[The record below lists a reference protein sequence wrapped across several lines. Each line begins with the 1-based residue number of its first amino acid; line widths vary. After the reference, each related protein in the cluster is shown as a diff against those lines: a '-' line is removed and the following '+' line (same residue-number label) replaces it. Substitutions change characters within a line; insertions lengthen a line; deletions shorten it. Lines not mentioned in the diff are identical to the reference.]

1 MQNLVLSVQNSVPAD
16 QLGSATAT
24 VSFFRSLGGA
34 IGVSALG
41 AVLANQV
48 TNSLLRGLARLGIP
62 AGSAG
67 GSGGGIPDVS
77 TLPGPVA
84 RVVETAYG
92 DAVGHIFL
100 IATPLMA
107 LALIAILFI
116 KEVPLR
122 QQSGTELV
130 ADLER
135 GGAAGEVSGGVV
147 EHVAESIK

>member
-1 MQNLVLSVQNSVPAD
+1 MQAS

-41 AVLANQV
+41 AVLASQV
-48 TNSLLRGLARLGIP
+48 SDSLLRGLARLGIP
-62 AGSAG
+62 ASAAG

-77 TLPGPVA
+77 TLPAPVA
-84 RVVETAYG
+84 RVVQNAYG
-92 DAVGHIFL
+92 DAVGHVFL

-107 LALIAILFI
+107 LSLIAILFI

-122 QQSGTELV
+122 QQSGTELTQN
-130 ADLER
+130 LER
-135 GGAAGEVSGGVV
+135 GGAAGEVSGAVV
-147 EHVAESIK
+147 EHVAESVR

>member
-1 MQNLVLSVQNSVPAD
+1 MQNLVLSVQNSVQAH

-41 AVLANQV
+41 AVLATQV
-48 TNSLLRGLARLGIP
+48 SDSLINGLARLGIP
-62 AGSAG
+62 ASAAS
-67 GSGGGIPDVS
+67 GSGSGIPDVS

-84 RVVETAYG
+84 RVVENAYG
-92 DAVGHIFL
+92 DAVGHVFL

-107 LALIAILFI
+107 LAVVAIAFI

-122 QQSGTELV
+122 QQSGTEL
-130 ADLER
+130 AANLER
-135 GGAAGEVSGGVV
+135 GGAAGEVSGAAV
-147 EHVAESIK
+147 EYVAEGIR